1 MKLISILFVAFASL
15 ISLPAHAVQWPNGA
29 KSAVSM
35 TSDDGWPSQL
45 TQAQILENYGFR
57 GTFYLSATALPVVET
72 QKDLWRGVFQRGH
85 EVGNHGYYHWTYPVL
100 ETKTWQQVANDIS
113 TMEYW
118 LLINI
123 YSNTPADHTFA
134 YPGGNYSIGP
144 QDTAQS
150 RQVGSCEY
158 VSVLTGMVSAARS
171 AGSGRV
177 DPNTLF
183 ERRYF
188 IGGLPLDGDDA
199 QVIADAKAA
208 IDRGIADGTWTVLVF
223 HSLGDQGDGL
233 AVTENAYTQ
242 IVDYLYQRRMDL
254 WVAPLVTVKNHILS
268 NTPTANWTCVLP

>member
-1 MKLISILFVAFASL
+1 MKLISTLIAIVALFVVSQAQ
-15 ISLPAHAVQWPNGA
+15 AVQWPNGA

-85 EVGNHGYYHWTYPVL
+85 EVGNHGYSHWTYPIL
-100 ETKTWQQVANDIS
+100 ETKTWQQVASDVG

-123 YSNTPADHTFA
+123 YSNTPADHTFS
-134 YPGGNYSIGP
+134 YPGGNYSLGS
-144 QDTAQS
+144 QASAQS
-150 RQVGSCEY
+150 RQVGACEY
-158 VSVLTGMVSAARS
+158 VSLLTGMVPAARS

-183 ERRYF
+183 QRRYF
-188 IGGLPLDGDDA
+188 IGGLPLYGDDA

-208 IDRGIADGTWTVLVF
+208 IDQGISDGTWTVLVF
-223 HSLGDQGDGL
+223 HSLGDQGDGFS
-233 AVTENAYTQ
+233 VSENAYTQ

-254 WVAPLVTVKNHILS
+254 WVAPLVNVKNHILS
-268 NTPTANWTCVLP
+268 NTPSADWTCVIP